1 MRGSSRMIDPEPC
14 ACIREDAREASAGVR
29 VGQPLSRDRKLFPGA
44 DAVCVAEGNMS
55 SAPTGAEI
63 SGLTSRSTGLA
74 ASGKARS
81 RNR

>member
-1 MRGSSRMIDPEPC
+1 MIDPEPC

-55 SAPTGAEI
+55 SAPTHARSLYG
-63 SGLTSRSTGLA
+63 SGDLGFDQPQYRAGRIGE
-74 ASGKARS
+74 GKS